1 MSKIT
6 ITATGNM
13 VAVNAPYNSEFISA
27 AKRLGG
33 RWNAPEW
40 VFDARDEAR
49 VRALLI
55 ECYGTDGEVADLVT
69 IRIEWTENE
78 SAKRASIEAN
88 GRTIARA
95 DGRDSGARLGDGVVL
110 LDGEFGSGGS
120 RANWTTTARAGTVVL
135 VRDFPRAAAE
145 ALVAAPGRGRQY
157 SIEPEAPE
165 APVVDAD
172 ALRAERERLVA
183 RIAEIDALL
192 A

>member
-1 MSKIT
+1 MRQHLTKSV
-6 ITATGNM
+6 TGDTFP
-13 VAVNAPYNSEFISA
+13 VTAPYNSEFISA

-33 RWNAPEW
+33 RWDAPEW

-55 ECYGTDGEVADLVT
+55 ECYGTDGEIADLVT

-135 VRDFPRAAAE
+135 VRDFPRAAAQ
-145 ALVAAPGRGRQY
+145 ALVAAPGRERQY
-157 SIEPEAPE
+157 SIEPEAP
-165 APVVDAD
+165 AVDAD

-183 RIAEIDALL
+183 RIAEIDKLL